1 MAPKKAKRTPGK
13 AAGGGGVAPGAAA
26 AAVEKVE
33 FFQLPRTTKGT
44 LEDAVERLRQEKF
57 AEFSPR
63 HLYVAKMGDPPR
75 L

>member
-26 AAVEKVE
+26 VEKVE
-33 FFQLPRTTKGT
+33 FSQLPRKTKGT

-57 AEFSPR
+57 ADFSPR
-63 HLYVAKMGDPPR
+63 HFYVAKMGDPPR